1 MEHVMVAR
9 MLIVALCL
17 GSGSAVLTSRSQPEH
32 VPIREPFAVFPME
45 ISTWRGERAPDFD
58 EAILR
63 ELGVD
68 EYLNTVYSDP
78 AGAIA
83 GLYVG
88 YYASQ
93 RQGDAIHSPA
103 NCLPGAGWQP
113 IDTGRLQVHLPP
125 PGAAAGTLP
134 ERVVKVNRW
143 VIQKGDE
150 QHLVLYWYQ
159 SHGRVVASEYSSKVH
174 LVLDAIRLNRTD
186 AALVRVITPITRGSS
201 DGRGLA
207 ERTAVSF
214 VRSLFPVLERFLPA

>member
-1 MEHVMVAR
+1 MVAR

-17 GSGSAVLTSRSQPEH
+17 GSGSAALASLSHAEF
-32 VPIREPFAVFPME
+32 VPIREPFTVFPME
-45 ISTWRGERAPDFD
+45 ISSWRGERAPAFD
-58 EAILR
+58 EAIVR

-68 EYLNTVYSDP
+68 EYLHTVYSEP
-78 AGAIA
+78 AGAVL

-113 IDTGRLQVHLPP
+113 IESGRMTIDVGRPID
-125 PGAAAGTLP
+125 
-134 ERVVKVNRW
+134 VNRW
-143 VIQKGDE
+143 IIQKGDE
-150 QHLVLYWYQ
+150 RQLVLYWYQ
-159 SHGRVVASEYSSKVH
+159 SHGRVVASEYASKVH

-186 AALVRVITPITRGSS
+186 AALVRVITPIPGGSGA
-201 DGRGLA
+201 GRESA